1 MALLACGSR
10 IVLTKQCFLTVLVAI
25 KYCRGHPGQAD
36 DEDSHQYQQNDGLV
50 NPRPDTLQGKP
61 KQLRSLRTQTG
72 FYMVTVYIEK
82 KKSFSLL

>member
-1 MALLACGSR
+1 MALIACGSR

-50 NPRPDTLQGKP
+50 NPRPDTLQGKS
-61 KQLRSLRTQTG
+61 KQLHRQASIR
-72 FYMVTVYIEK
+72 YSYIYIEK